1 MAGFFYFLLPSLG
14 SDPVDL
20 KTSWETYRPRLAAGL
35 RGVYLL
41 RYSLLLN
48 DNEIKFMETKETIN
62 DFLVPMVIEKTQ
74 AGERAFD
81 IYSRL
86 LKERIIFITGEIDD
100 HTANLVVAQLLFL
113 ESEDAKKDIS
123 IYINSPGGSVSA
135 GLGVIDTMYHIK
147 PDVSTVVVGMA
158 ASMGS
163 LMLSQGA
170 KGKRYALPNAEVM
183 IHQPWGGAQ
192 GPASDIEITA
202 RHIIKTRERLN
213 KMLAKATGQKLAQ
226 IEKDVDRDFFM
237 SADEAKIYGLVDA
250 VYKG

>member
-1 MAGFFYFLLPSLG
+1 M
-14 SDPVDL
+14 
-20 KTSWETYRPRLAAGL
+20 
-35 RGVYLL
+35 
-41 RYSLLLN
+41 
-48 DNEIKFMETKETIN
+48 EIKTKEPIN

-86 LKERIIFITGEIDD
+86 LKERIIFITGAIDD

-113 ESEDAKKDIS
+113 ESEDPKKDIF

-135 GLGVIDTMYHIK
+135 GLGMIDTMHHIK
-147 PDVSTVVVGMA
+147 PDVSTVVVGLA

-163 LMLSQGA
+163 LILSQGT

-192 GPASDIEITA
+192 GQASDIEITA

-237 SADEAKIYGLVDA
+237 SAEEAKKYGLVDD